1 MAQEF
6 YKETLFARISFIL
19 HLSRLI
25 SRGNL
30 IQKKKKKKR
39 NYKFSTQRRNMID
52 ENE

>member
-25 SRGNL
+25 FRGNL
-30 IQKKKKKKR
+30 IKKKKEIKNFR
-39 NYKFSTQRRNMID
+39 YSVDI
-52 ENE
+52 

>member
-25 SRGNL
+25 FRGNL
-30 IQKKKKKKR
+30 IQKKKKEIKNFR
-39 NYKFSTQRRNMID
+39 YSID
-52 ENE
+52 I

>member
-6 YKETLFARISFIL
+6 YKEILFARISFIL

-25 SRGNL
+25 FRGNL
-30 IQKKKKKKR
+30 IQKKKKKLKIFDTASIF
-39 NYKFSTQRRNMID
+39 N